1 MEAFYEVS
9 KEFPKKWLSM
19 FWDILVS
26 CYFNGPTTNE
36 DMGGGGGLNYLVV
49 GMEKAF
55 ILCFTLQ
62 EENGQQKGLRNL
74 WLDRHF

>member
-1 MEAFYEVS
+1 MIIFSVFLPRNAIVAMEAFYEVS

-36 DMGGGGGLNYLVV
+36 DMGGG
-49 GMEKAF
+49 EA
-55 ILCFTLQ
+55 
-62 EENGQQKGLRNL
+62 
-74 WLDRHF
+74 